1 MESGCDRLPC
11 RPMTERASP
20 CEPTAEVGVARGPR
34 GGSVERAVDVEVLDG
49 EERELCELVEVNP
62 GHPLPPVAERTAEA
76 EAEKRGQRSER
87 AAIISEDDR
96 GAPRAGD
103 AAV

>member
-1 MESGCDRLPC
+1 
-11 RPMTERASP
+11 MTERASP
-20 CEPTAEVGVARGPR
+20 CEPTAEVAVARGPG

-49 EERELCELVEVNP
+49 EERELCELCELVEVNL
-62 GHPLPPVAERTAEA
+62 GHPLPAVAERTAEA
-76 EAEKRGQRSER
+76 EAEKRGHQSER

-96 GAPRAGD
+96 GAPRAED

>member
-1 MESGCDRLPC
+1 
-11 RPMTERASP
+11 MTERVSP
-20 CEPTAEVGVARGPR
+20 CEPTTEVAVARGPG

-49 EERELCELVEVNP
+49 EERELCELVEVNL
-62 GHPLPPVAERTAEA
+62 GHPLPAVAERTAEA
-76 EAEKRGQRSER
+76 EAEKRGHQSER

-96 GAPRAGD
+96 GAPRAED

>member
-1 MESGCDRLPC
+1 
-11 RPMTERASP
+11 MTERASP
-20 CEPTAEVGVARGPR
+20 CEPTAEVGVARGPG

-49 EERELCELVEVNP
+49 EERELCELCELVEVNL
-62 GHPLPPVAERTAEA
+62 GHPLPAVAERTAEA
-76 EAEKRGQRSER
+76 EAEKRGHQSER

-96 GAPRAGD
+96 GAPRAED

>member
-1 MESGCDRLPC
+1 
-11 RPMTERASP
+11 MTERVSP
-20 CEPTAEVGVARGPR
+20 CEPTTEVAVARGPG

-76 EAEKRGQRSER
+76 EAEKRGQQSER

-96 GAPRAGD
+96 GAPRAED

>member
-1 MESGCDRLPC
+1 
-11 RPMTERASP
+11 
-20 CEPTAEVGVARGPR
+20 
-34 GGSVERAVDVEVLDG
+34 VDVEVLDG

>member
-1 MESGCDRLPC
+1 
-11 RPMTERASP
+11 MTERVSP
-20 CEPTAEVGVARGPR
+20 CEPTAEVAVARGPG

-49 EERELCELVEVNP
+49 EERELCELVEVNL
-62 GHPLPPVAERTAEA
+62 GHPLPAVAERTAEA
-76 EAEKRGQRSER
+76 EAEKRGHQSER

-96 GAPRAGD
+96 GAPRAED